1 METYDNDYN
10 PSCLSGDPHD
20 DNIADPILHYF
31 GCLEASERG
40 SFFDRASPFWTREIG
55 KLTICGISRSE
66 AEAKVYE
73 KLETW
78 QNACSSEIHR
88 LSLIYSALAKDIQ
101 QSHLL
106 AHLASSRDTWR
117 SSSEYKSNIQHVRN
131 WRTEKNMQ
139 NGVAIEPLP
148 VSTEELSPDDFPI
161 SIMAFED
168 GAAYDIQ
175 YPHVTGTF
183 PNQTIT
189 VNNLLRAGPKE
200 THGLLKSIKDRRTAG
215 VTWFHIPSNN
225 MTWVE
230 EAIACYYGEKRPD
243 RNQMRYGDESSQAAR
258 LLQESFWRGQQYGD
272 AAKPRSRFMRP
283 FCDLITPS
291 RFLTWFAE
299 GKKKLITYVD
309 RSPIEPRSD
318 NIVLFAPFLHWE
330 TSRQLTLFTRKI
342 EKSLAAS
349 ANRRRRKA
357 FLDRQERGNR
367 RRGLHTRAA
376 SYLIRLERGDSEIQ
390 QRQSFRLGLSA
401 FPDVYRILVGPRGKY
416 YRSKHPLGQYLL
428 HAARL
433 YEELHNYQDSSLI
446 QKYLF
451 SDPPLHPRRTLD
463 QGYHTTVQ
471 TTRPRDRNQVVYRAT
486 TTPESSYHQ
495 FDHTKG
501 QWTCPVYDHAVEE
514 CAKCR
519 ENIRRLSRMVMV
531 DQLWMWVL
539 DQKTI
544 ITCFPKR
551 YGLHG
556 RDPSGVFEAIQER
569 LDRGRSVHSVFEIAY
584 TILDE
589 CSNTFFDRMKDTSSQ
604 PQVLDIFSEAIRN
617 VSRQQALESQ
627 RLWNWIDRARAI
639 TRQQGRHRN
648 LIIPAWT
655 TSTEGGL
662 ERDIQDIVEEL
673 EIMISVNKT
682 QSDLYMKFIHYA
694 SKAMNGNKTPGIGI
708 DASHPVGLDSS
719 EVQLGAATLMAK
731 VKDRVGYLES
741 LLKTAS
747 SAAELVKSLSQLR
760 QQQDSVIQALQSIKL
775 SLDSIDQGRTL
786 MVFTVITIIFSP
798 LSFLSSIFGM
808 NNQEFGQDQWKISDQ
823 FKYIFSISIGVTVFA
838 LIFAS
843 RHVRSAAVY
852 TVAGIR
858 HLFLTVSRV
867 MRYIESYIFD
877 RLSWIIGV
885 GRKRPESP
893 SAGAPLSPEV

>member
-10 PSCLSGDPHD
+10 PSCLSGDYHD

-40 SFFDRASPFWTREIG
+40 SFFDRKSPFWCREIERLINSG
-55 KLTICGISRSE
+55 VARSE

-78 QNACSSEIHR
+78 ETACSREIHR
-88 LSLIYSALAKDIQ
+88 LSLIYSALAKDVN

-106 AHLASSRDTWR
+106 THLASSRDTWR
-117 SSSEYKSNIQHVRN
+117 SSSEYQSNIQHVRD

-139 NGVAIEPLP
+139 NGIAIEPLP
-148 VSTEELSPDDFPI
+148 VSTEQLSPDDLPI

-175 YPHVTGTF
+175 YPNVMGTF

-189 VNNLLRAGPKE
+189 VNNLFRTGPGE
-200 THGLLKSIKDRRTAG
+200 TLGLLKSIKDRRTVG
-215 VTWFHIPSNN
+215 ITWLHIPSNN

-230 EAIACYYGEKRPD
+230 EAIACYYGEDRPD

-272 AAKPRSRFMRP
+272 ATKPRSRFMRP
-283 FCDLITPS
+283 FCDLITPN
-291 RFLTWFAE
+291 
-299 GKKKLITYVD
+299 
-309 RSPIEPRSD
+309 RSPIELRSD

-342 EKSLAAS
+342 EKSLAAN
-349 ANRRRRKA
+349 ATRRRRKTY
-357 FLDRQERGNR
+357 LDRQERGKK

-376 SYLIRLERGDSEIQ
+376 SYLMRLEKGDDEIQ

-451 SDPPLHPRRTLD
+451 ADPPLHPRRTLD

-556 RDPSGVFEAIQER
+556 RDPSGVFEAIQSR
-569 LDRGRSVHSVFEIAY
+569 LDRGRSIHSVFEIAQI
-584 TILDE
+584 ILDE
-589 CSNTFFDRMKDTSSQ
+589 CSNTFFDRMKDTSGQ

-617 VSRQQALESQ
+617 VSRKQALESQ

-682 QSDLYMKFIHYA
+682 QSDLYMKFIHHA
-694 SKAMNGNKTPGIGI
+694 SKVMNGNRTPGIGI

-731 VKDRVGYLES
+731 VKDRVDYLES

-747 SAAELVKSLSQLR
+747 NAAELVKSLSQLR

-808 NNQEFGQDQWKISDQ
+808 NNREFGNDQWKISDQ

-843 RHVRSAAVY
+843 RHVRLAAIY

-858 HLFLTVSRV
+858 HLFLTISRAT
-867 MRYIESYIFD
+867 RYIESHVID
-877 RLSWIIGV
+877 RVSWIV
-885 GRKRPESP
+885 GMGHRRPESL

>member
-1 METYDNDYN
+1 METHDNDHN
-10 PSCLSGDPHD
+10 SSCLSGDPHD

-31 GCLEASERG
+31 GCLEASERD
-40 SFFDRASPFWTREIG
+40 SFFDRKSPFWGREVER
-55 KLTICGISRSE
+55 LMNSGISRSE
-66 AEAKVYE
+66 AEAKVHE
-73 KLETW
+73 KLGNW
-78 QNACSSEIHR
+78 QNACSSEIRR
-88 LSLIYSALAKDIQ
+88 LSFIYSALAKDVQ

-106 AHLASSRDTWR
+106 THLASSRDTWR
-117 SSSEYKSNIQHVRN
+117 SSSEYQSNIQHVRD
-131 WRTEKNMQ
+131 WRTEKCMQ

-148 VSTEELSPDDFPI
+148 ASTDELSPDDLPV

-168 GAAYDIQ
+168 GAAHDIQ

-189 VNNLLRAGPKE
+189 VNNLLRIGPQQ
-200 THGLLKSIKDRRTAG
+200 TAGLLKSTRDKATAG

-283 FCDLITPS
+283 LCDLITPN
-291 RFLTWFAE
+291 
-299 GKKKLITYVD
+299 
-309 RSPIEPRSD
+309 RSPIELRSD
-318 NIVLFAPFLHWE
+318 NFVLFAPFLHWE

-342 EKSLAAS
+342 EKSLTAN
-349 ANRRRRKA
+349 ANRRRRKTH
-357 FLDRQERGNR
+357 LDRQERGKKR
-367 RRGLHTRAA
+367 MGLHTRTA
-376 SYLIRLERGDSEIQ
+376 SYLIRLEKGDDEIQ

-451 SDPPLHPRRTLD
+451 ADPPLHTRRTLD
-463 QGYHTTVQ
+463 QGYYTTLQ
-471 TTRPRDRNQVVYRAT
+471 TSRPRDRNQVVYRAT

-501 QWTCPVYDHAVEE
+501 QWTCPVYDHAAEE

-556 RDPSGVFEAIQER
+556 RDPSGVFEATQSR
-569 LDRGRSVHSVFEIAY
+569 LDRGRSVHSVFEIAH

-589 CSNTFFDRMKDTSSQ
+589 CSNTFFDRMKDTSGQ

-617 VSRQQALESQ
+617 VSRKQALESQ

-655 TSTEGGL
+655 MSTEGDL
-662 ERDIQDIVEEL
+662 EREIQDIVEEL

-682 QSDLYMKFIHYA
+682 QSDLYMKFIHYT
-694 SKAMNGNKTPGIGI
+694 SQVMNGNRTPGIGG
-708 DASHPVGLDSS
+708 DASYPVGLDNN
-719 EVQLGAATLMAK
+719 EVQIGAATLMTK
-731 VKDRVGYLES
+731 VKDRIDYLES

-747 SAAELVKSLSQLR
+747 NAAELVRSLSQLR

-786 MVFTVITIIFSP
+786 MVFTVVTIIFSP

-808 NNQEFGQDQWKISDQ
+808 NNVEFGDDQWKIADQ
-823 FKYIFSISIGVTVFA
+823 LKLIFSISIAVTVFA
-838 LIFAS
+838 LVFAS
-843 RHVRSAAVY
+843 RHVRTVAIY
-852 TVAGIR
+852 TAAGIR
-858 HLFLTVSRV
+858 HTFLTLSRV
-867 MRYIESYIFD
+867 MRYLESIVTD
-877 RLSWIIGV
+877 RISWVVGV
-885 GRKRPESP
+885 GRREPEPP
-893 SAGAPLSPEV
+893 SAGASLPSEV